1 MIGCRHLVEAGR
13 VLGRVGGQRGVEGS
27 GDGGEVEGGV
37 VTRDGVHDAEEVAC
51 TRGLDE
57 ARQPFAVCAPEA
69 RLDKN
74 LTATLTEAVASN
86 I

>member
-1 MIGCRHLVEAGR
+1 MVISATTLYMIV
-13 VLGRVGGQRGVEGS
+13 
-27 GDGGEVEGGV
+27 
-37 VTRDGVHDAEEVAC
+37 
-51 TRGLDE
+51 
-57 ARQPFAVCAPEA
+57 VCAPEA